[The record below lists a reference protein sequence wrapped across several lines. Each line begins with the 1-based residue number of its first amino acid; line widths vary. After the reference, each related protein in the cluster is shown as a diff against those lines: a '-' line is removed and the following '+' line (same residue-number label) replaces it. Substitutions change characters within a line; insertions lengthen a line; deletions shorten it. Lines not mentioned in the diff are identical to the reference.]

1 MPGLQVTLEAYAT
14 DHLSDRRGCEGIVR
28 LLAERTGMTILS
40 MTGYDLKNAHGQ
52 VPGVSVNALIA
63 ESHIAIHTWPQ
74 EGVVTIDMYSCVRF
88 HAEAVFSILQDF
100 FNITK
105 VIYSELTPRWGP
117 TKVLQ

>member
-14 DHLSDRRGCEGIVR
+14 EHLSDRRGCEEIVR

-40 MTGYDLKNAHGQ
+40 MTGYDLKNSHGQ
-52 VPGVSVNALIA
+52 EPGVSVNALIA

-74 EGVVTIDMYSCVRF
+74 EGVVTVDMYSCLRF
-88 HAEAVFSILQDF
+88 HAEHVLNILQHF

-105 VIYSELTPRWGP
+105 VIHSEIAPRWGP
-117 TKVLQ
+117 AKALQ